1 MCGEFEQEP
10 KFASN
15 GIDGCDSSEKV
26 DGVRVTALP
35 STKDPRH
42 HSMTLTTS
50 QVRYCPDRMSD
61 SYLPVGQSE
70 S

>member
-15 GIDGCDSSEKV
+15 GIDGCESSEKA
-26 DGVRVTALP
+26 DGVKVTALP
-35 STKDPRH
+35 STMDPQH

-50 QVRYCPDRMSD
+50 LAQYCPDRMSD
-61 SYLPVGQSE
+61 SYLPVDQSE